1 MAENNGNSNDEKD
14 VIEDTDFSSLA
25 EVNDDNS
32 LRSINDWSVDE
43 FDDKIENVIGKKTVK
58 VQTAARK
65 KSGRVSFK
73 EPNKKYLQRNFELED
88 SLNDRLAFFLFK
100 NKQTISEY
108 LNKLVGK
115 DLDENAPETEK

>member
-14 VIEDTDFSSLA
+14 VIEDTYFSSLA